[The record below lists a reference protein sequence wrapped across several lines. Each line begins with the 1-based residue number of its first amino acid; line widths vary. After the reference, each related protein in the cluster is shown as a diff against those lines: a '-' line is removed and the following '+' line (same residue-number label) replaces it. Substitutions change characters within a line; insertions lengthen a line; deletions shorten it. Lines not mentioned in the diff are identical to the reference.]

1 LFADDVIVVSENMH
15 NVKKNMQQLL
25 LFAAYSFGVS
35 LLSLK
40 EVVYN
45 VLGF

>member
-1 LFADDVIVVSENMH
+1 
-15 NVKKNMQQLL
+15 MQQLL
-25 LFAAYSFGVS
+25 LFAAYSFVVS
-35 LLSLK
+35 LLFLK